1 MAARIGGATNA
12 LYNVFMRW
20 GKTWWGLGLWIFAA
34 FSALAK
40 PNLIVNEPPPFPR
53 EARAVWVATVANI
66 DWPTSRTLST
76 ATQQTQI
83 RNILDR
89 AVELKLNVVIVQV
102 RPQCDAA
109 YPSSLEPFSEY
120 ITNVMGSLPNPNYD
134 PLAYWIQQAHLRGLE
149 LHAWFN
155 PYRAR
160 APSGTSPAHPLHVTV
175 SKPHIVRDYGTNK
188 WLDPGHPESP
198 QHTLAVISDVVSRY
212 DIDGVTFDDYFYP
225 YPITGVPFPDDPT
238 YNAYLAG
245 GGTLSRSD
253 WRRKNVND
261 FIQGLYGTIK
271 SIKPWVKFGIAP
283 FGIWRPNNPPGITGL
298 DAYASIYAD
307 SKKWINNGWCDYF
320 SPQLYW
326 RISSTGQPYE
336 PLLDWWVNQNTQG
349 RHIWPSNFTSNIGT
363 QFGDWPVWEIQQQI
377 DITRATPGA
386 TGNVH
391 FSQRAF
397 TGNWKGINDALKADQ
412 YSGWALVPASP
423 WLDGSAPP
431 KPFLQDR
438 GTRETASFVWAEHTR
453 NSVWQ
458 WALYIRYGDTWT
470 FRVLPVGTRS
480 INLNRSTPQ
489 GELTGFAVGAV
500 DRCGNES
507 ERAIW
512 KP

>member
-1 MAARIGGATNA
+1 MIRGVLSRGP
-12 LYNVFMRW
+12 
-20 GKTWWGLGLWIFAA
+20 
-34 FSALAK
+34 SALLLAAAALTLSA
-40 PNLIVNEPPPFPR
+40 PSLGFNEPPPFPR
-53 EARAVWVATVANI
+53 EARAVWVATVSNI

-76 ATQQTQI
+76 ATQKTQV
-83 RNILDR
+83 RTILDR
-89 AVELKLNVVIVQV
+89 AVELKLNVVILQV

-109 YPSSLEPFSEY
+109 YPSSLEPFTEY
-120 ITNVMGSLPNPNYD
+120 ITNVMGNLPNPNYD
-134 PLAYWIQQAHLRGLE
+134 PLAFWIQEAHLRGLE

-160 APSGTSPAHPLHVTV
+160 APSGTSPAHPLHVTR

-198 QHTLAVISDVVSRY
+198 QHTLGVISDVVSRY

-225 YPITGVPFPDDPT
+225 YPISGVPFPDDAT

-245 GGTLSRSD
+245 GGTLSLAN
-253 WRRKNVND
+253 WRRQNVD
-261 FIQGLYGTIK
+261 AFIQGLYSTIK

-336 PLLDWWVNQNTQG
+336 PLLQWWVSQNTQG
-349 RHIWPSNFTSNIGT
+349 RHIWPSNFTSNIGS
-363 QFGDWPVWEIQQQI
+363 QFGDWPVWEIQDQI
-377 DITRATPGA
+377 EITRATPGA

-397 TGNWKGINDALKADQ
+397 TGNWKGLNDALKADQ
-412 YSGWALVPASP
+412 YKDWALVPASP
-423 WLDGSAPP
+423 WLDASPP
-431 KPFLQDR
+431 LKPQLTAIA
-438 GTRETASFVWAEHTR
+438 TRARVYFSWQSLTR
-453 NSVWQ
+453 DSVWV
-458 WALYIRYGDTWT
+458 WTVYTRYGGAWQLQIVPSHSLSAALDWQTGNG
-470 FRVLPVGTRS
+470 P
-480 INLNRSTPQ
+480 
-489 GELTGFAVGAV
+489 LTGFAVGAV

-507 ERAIW
+507 PRAVW
-512 KP
+512 VP